1 LAGELAAELARVA
14 PWTAAPTFER
24 VVVSWAWAEA
34 QAGVLRRW
42 LDEHG
47 VLDEN
52 GEQRPAATMLASVEG
67 RLAGLRAQL
76 GLTPLAL
83 ARLLAMLGTVDAD
96 RGEQGLEAL
105 RRAGA
110 ELRAAADRRLAPALA
125 AGDAEDAGQA
135 DG

>member
-1 LAGELAAELARVA
+1 
-14 PWTAAPTFER
+14 
-24 VVVSWAWAEA
+24 
-34 QAGVLRRW
+34 LRRW
-42 LDEHG
+42 LDERG
-47 VLDEN
+47 VLDEH
-52 GEQRPAATMLASVEG
+52 GQQRPAATMLASVEG
-67 RLAGLRAQL
+67 RLAGLRVQL

-83 ARLLAMLGTVDAD
+83 ARLLAMLGNVDAD

-125 AGDAEDAGQA
+125 AGDGEDAGQA